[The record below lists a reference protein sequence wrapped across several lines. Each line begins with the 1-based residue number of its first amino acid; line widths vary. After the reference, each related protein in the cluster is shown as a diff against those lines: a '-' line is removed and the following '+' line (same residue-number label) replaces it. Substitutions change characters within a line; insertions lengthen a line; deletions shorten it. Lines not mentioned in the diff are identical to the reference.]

1 VRGRGGEKERG
12 KERKRESRRERVKG
26 RKGEGVNRRGCER
39 GMERWRGLKDLVA
52 SGRCNKLEASELE
65 NHSVKIKV
73 NLYRIV
79 GLIMLSLFS
88 CNTVK
93 EISIEVL
100 IPAEVTIPPDVQSV
114 TFVNR
119 SYTPWLAIDSID
131 TIRRPVNEL
140 FIIDTLLNNKFFL
153 GVFEALNSSPL
164 FNIEELNV
172 IQLRRKDPMRFPG
185 PLSEFEMYSIGDT
198 IQADCIICLEGYRV
212 TDTLAVAS
220 DWRHYYYDEDGGI
233 FFVENVV
240 FFVEGTIQWRIYD
253 VLNPA
258 IIDEFISTDTIEWT
272 ANGDFIQQALNE
284 LPEVVDGYREYAYQ
298 RGYDFGMRISP
309 TWSKVKRFYF
319 ISGNRNMRKAG
330 EYANT
335 GKWEEAAELWKE
347 ESDSDDK
354 KNRAKA
360 AFNLALYSERKDLLI
375 PAIDWAKKSYET
387 INEKFTKTYIDIL
400 EQRKLNKLKLEQQIP
415 LK

>member
-1 VRGRGGEKERG
+1 LSKIRAKI
-12 KERKRESRRERVKG
+12 RVG
-26 RKGEGVNRRGCER
+26 
-39 GMERWRGLKDLVA
+39 
-52 SGRCNKLEASELE
+52 
-65 NHSVKIKV
+65 
-73 NLYRIV
+73 LYRISV
-79 GLIMLSLFS
+79 LILLSLFS

-93 EISIEVL
+93 EIPIEVL
-100 IPAEVTIPPDVQSV
+100 IPAEVTIPPDIQSV

-119 SYTPWLAIDSID
+119 SYTPWLARDSID
-131 TIRRPVNEL
+131 TIRRPVDEL

-172 IQLRRKDPMRFPG
+172 IQLRRKDPVRFPD
-185 PLSEFEMYSIGDT
+185 PLSVNELILLADT
-198 IQADCIICLEGYRV
+198 LQSDAMICLEGYRV
-212 TDTLAVAS
+212 TDTLVFTS
-220 DWRHYYYDEDGGI
+220 NWGHYYYDEDNGLL
-233 FFVENVV
+233 FSEEVTFL
-240 FFVEGTIQWRIYD
+240 VEGTIQWRIYD
-253 VLNPA
+253 LLNSA
-258 IIDEFISTDTIEWT
+258 IIDKFISTDTIVWT
-272 ANGDFIQQALNE
+272 ANGDFIAQALNE

-298 RGYDFGMRISP
+298 RGYDFGMRVSP
-309 TWSKVKRFYF
+309 TWSKVRRFYF
-319 ISGNRNMRKAG
+319 LSGNRNMRKAA

-354 KNRAKA
+354 KIRAKA

-387 INEKFTKTYIDIL
+387 INEKYTKTYIDIL